1 MKWFPTSLRRDPD
14 DPRGLLERIDEQVR
28 ERIEEALD
36 LFLLDL
42 LGRLR
47 RARGRPAPVQ
57 SNARDRREY
66 EALARD
72 LLLAIEAACGETGA
86 SPEPAAQAFEALL
99 DRQVRYAKALPDY
112 WQRFE
117 AVTERFRTSRLE
129 AAGRPSLLRRLF
141 SR

>member
-1 MKWFPTSLRRDPD
+1 MKWFPTSLRRDPG

-36 LFLLDL
+36 FLLLDL

-47 RARGRPAPVQ
+47 RAQGRPGPAEG
-57 SNARDRREY
+57 NARDLREY

-72 LLLAIEAACGETGA
+72 LLQALETECGQA
-86 SPEPAAQAFEALL
+86 HADPAPPAQELTALL
-99 DRQVRYAKALPDY
+99 DRQVRHAKALPDY

-117 AVTERFRTSRLE
+117 AVTERFRASRLE
-129 AAGRPSLLRRLF
+129 AAGRLSLLRRLF
-141 SR
+141 GR